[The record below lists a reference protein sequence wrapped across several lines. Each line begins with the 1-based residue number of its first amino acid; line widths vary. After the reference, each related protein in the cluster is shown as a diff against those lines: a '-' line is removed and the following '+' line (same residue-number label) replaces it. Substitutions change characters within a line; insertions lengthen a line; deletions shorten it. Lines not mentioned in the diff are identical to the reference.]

1 MNRELH
7 EQCEKLRVAYTD
19 LKGVVEVQQ
28 ILDWATWHM
37 TKKMVYTTDMLTHVC
52 ETAAKTIIEVEN
64 FFTLN
69 EARITIEPDDEL
81 VGVDD
86 SECEAK
92 QAENGA
98 ADETGGDA

>member
-1 MNRELH
+1 
-7 EQCEKLRVAYTD
+7 
-19 LKGVVEVQQ
+19 
-28 ILDWATWHM
+28 M

-52 ETAAKTIIEVEN
+52 ETAAKMIIEVEN

-81 VGVDD
+81 VSLDD
-86 SECEAK
+86 SECETR
-92 QAENGA
+92 QDESGT